1 MPLISLDKVS
11 TTFGHHALLD
21 HTDLI
26 IEPGERVCLVGRN
39 GTGKSTLM
47 QIIAGTI
54 LPDDGVVWRQPG
66 LRIGRLA
73 QDLALAEERTVFDTV
88 AEGLGDLAAV
98 LSDYRRTLALLD
110 HNPTDAQLQ
119 HLHDLQ
125 HQLEIR
131 DGWRFQ
137 QRIDTVLS
145 RLELPADKL
154 VGELSGGWKR
164 RVALAQAL
172 VSEPDLLLL
181 DEPTNHLDIA
191 AITWLE
197 ELLLNFNGGLLF
209 ITHDRSLLQ
218 RLATRII
225 ELDRGQLTSWPGD
238 YRHYLQKKQE
248 MLAVEVDHAAKF
260 DKRLAQEEV
269 WIRKGIQARRTR
281 NEGRVRGLYT
291 LREERARRRTQ
302 PGQARIALD
311 SGALSGKL
319 VIEMEDVCK
328 SYDGKA
334 VVSNFST
341 RIMRGDRVGLIGPNG
356 AGKTTLLKLLLDEI
370 PPDSGSVRHGTKL
383 QVAYFDQLRA
393 QLDPERTVIDNLSLG
408 GDMVTINGV
417 SRHVISYMQD
427 FLFSPARAR
436 SPVKSLSGGECN
448 RLLLAR
454 LFTQPANLLV
464 MDEPTNDLD
473 IETLELLEELLASYA
488 GTLLLV
494 SHDRTF
500 LDNVVTSV
508 LVFEGEGRIAEYV
521 GGYADWQRQSKQQA
535 PSAASLPAPVKK
547 PSAKEQAKAAP
558 RKASYKEQRELESVH
573 ARIEALEA
581 EQKHLTALLAQ
592 PDFYQRDKA
601 AFLAATQ
608 QLEDAGKALRAA
620 YARWEE
626 MERPGDEA
634 SSPGVRH

>member
-1 MPLISLDKVS
+1 MPLISLDNVS
-11 TTFGHHALLD
+11 TAFGHHALLD

-73 QDLALAEERTVFDTV
+73 QDLALEEDRTVFDTV

-119 HLHDLQ
+119 HLHELQ

-131 DGWRFQ
+131 DGWGFQ
-137 QRIDTVLS
+137 QRIDMVLS
-145 RLELPADKL
+145 RLELPADKI

-197 ELLLNFNGGLLF
+197 ELLLSFNGGLLF

-238 YRHYLQKKQE
+238 YLHYLQKKQE
-248 MLAVEVDHAAKF
+248 MLAVEADHAAKF

-269 WIRKGIQARRTR
+269 WIRKGVQARRTR
-281 NEGRVRGLYT
+281 NEGRVRGLYA
-291 LREERARRRTQ
+291 LREERARRRIQ
-302 PGQARIALD
+302 PGQASIALD
-311 SGALSGKL
+311 SGAVSGKL
-319 VIEMEDVCK
+319 VIEVEDVCK

-334 VVSNFST
+334 VVNNFSA

-393 QLDPERTVIDNLSLG
+393 QLDPERTVIENLSLG
-408 GDMVTINGV
+408 GDMVTINGA

-473 IETLELLEELLASYA
+473 IETLELLEELLATYA

-508 LVFEGEGRIAEYV
+508 MVFEGEGRIEEYV
-521 GGYADWQRQSKQQA
+521 GGYADWQRQSKQQSTIA
-535 PSAASLPAPVKK
+535 TPIEPVRKS
-547 PSAKEQAKAAP
+547 SAKIQTKTAA
-558 RKASYKEQRELESVH
+558 RKPSYKEQRELETVH
-573 ARIEALEA
+573 ARIETLEA
-581 EQKHLTALLAQ
+581 EQKRLSAMLAQ
-592 PDFYQRDKA
+592 ADFYQRDKA
-601 AFLAATQ
+601 GFLAVTQ

-626 MERPGDEA
+626 LEKPGDAVA
-634 SSPGVRH
+634 SSGVRL

>member
-11 TTFGHHALLD
+11 TAFGHHALLD

-73 QDLALAEERTVFDTV
+73 QDLALAEDRTVFDTV

-98 LSDYRRTLALLD
+98 LSDYRRTLVLLD
-110 HNPTDAQLQ
+110 HNPTDAQLE
-119 HLHDLQ
+119 HLHELQ

-238 YRHYLQKKQE
+238 YQHYLQKKQE
-248 MLAVEVDHAAKF
+248 MLAVEADHAAKF

-281 NEGRVRGLYT
+281 NEGRVRGLYA

-319 VIEMEDVCK
+319 VIEAEDVCK

-334 VVSNFST
+334 VVNSFST

-356 AGKTTLLKLLLDEI
+356 AGKTTLLKLLLGEI

-393 QLDPERTVIDNLSLG
+393 QLDPERTVIENLSLG
-408 GDMVTINGV
+408 GDMVTINGA

-508 LVFEGEGRIAEYV
+508 LVFEGEGKIAEYV
-521 GGYADWQRQSKQQA
+521 GGYADWQRQSKQPGTITTPIEPVRKPGAKLQTRT
-535 PSAASLPAPVKK
+535 AARK
-547 PSAKEQAKAAP
+547 P
-558 RKASYKEQRELESVH
+558 SYKEQRELETVH
-573 ARIEALEA
+573 ARIETLEA

-601 AFLAATQ
+601 AFLTATQ
-608 QLEDAGKALRAA
+608 QLADIGMNLRTA
-620 YARWEE
+620 YARWEALE
-626 MERPGDEA
+626 KSGDET
-634 SSPGVRH
+634 SSPDARR